1 MSSLQQALKDRR
13 AETTVE
19 TAPLCVAVGASTPAL
34 VVNLFSGKRWAFPWS
49 YFVCV
54 EYEKDAAVDRLIIR
68 FTHYEILLEGRHL
81 VGLVDDV
88 AMQRVEH
95 LRELPERF
103 AAGTS
108 TGEPFIDRIQV
119 RPVIA
124 AGGEK
129 EALPLLA
136 GPRS

>member
-19 TAPLCVAVGASTPAL
+19 TAGLCVAVGASAPAL
-34 VVNLFSGKRWAFPWS
+34 VVNLFSGKRWAFPWN

-54 EYEKDAAVDRLIIR
+54 EYAKDATGDRLVLR
-68 FTHYEILLEGRHL
+68 FTHYEILVEGRHL

-103 AAGTS
+103 AAETNR
-108 TGEPFIDRIQV
+108 GEPFIGRIQV
-119 RPVIA
+119 RPVAA

-129 EALPLLA
+129 EPLPLLT
-136 GPRS
+136 GPRG